1 VDVFWF
7 LVSMVVLG
15 AIAGALARWIV
26 PGEDPMSIAMT
37 IALGI
42 VGSFVGGFLGWL
54 IFGRDED
61 EGVLQVSGIFGSVIG
76 AVIVLLIYN
85 YFTGHKRQST
95 AL

>member
-7 LVSMVVLG
+7 LVSMVILG
-15 AIAGALARWIV
+15 ALAGALARFIV

-37 IALGI
+37 VALGI

-54 IFGRDED
+54 IFGNDLD
-61 EGVLQVSGIFGSVIG
+61 EGALQPSGIFGSVIG
-76 AVIVLLIYN
+76 AVVVLLIYN
-85 YFTGHKRQST
+85 YFTGHKRTSS

>member
-7 LVSMVVLG
+7 LVSMVILG
-15 AIAGALARWIV
+15 LLAGALARWII
-26 PGEDPMSIAMT
+26 PGDDPMSIAMT
-37 IALGI
+37 AALGI

-54 IFGRDED
+54 IFGTDLD
-61 EGVLQVSGIFGSVIG
+61 EGALQPSGIIGSVIG

-85 YFTGHKRQST
+85 YFTGHKRTSA